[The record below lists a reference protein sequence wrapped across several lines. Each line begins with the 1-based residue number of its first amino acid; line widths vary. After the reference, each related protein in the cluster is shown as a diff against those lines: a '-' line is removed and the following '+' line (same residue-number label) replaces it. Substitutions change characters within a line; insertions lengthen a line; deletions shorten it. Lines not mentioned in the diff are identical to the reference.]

1 VPYVDLLSDLLT
13 CTSQYSTLQLRTSM
27 SNFVLHLTTNPCLFL
42 PYCAEITTLHFLG
55 NKAGI
60 NVPPST

>member
-27 SNFVLHLTTNPCLFL
+27 SNFVFHLTTNPCFFL
-42 PYCAEITTLHFLG
+42 PYCAEITSLHFLS